1 MLSEF
6 LIFESNLFHSAIV
19 EKKKYA
25 WITQCN
31 KTMQQNSKTKQ
42 CNRILLHCFVLYDI
56 LCVGIH
62 SHWRYFGECD
72 FSILKIQQSFLYQ
85 LHC

>member
-42 CNRILLHCFVLYDI
+42 CNKILAINVLHLLLEFCCIALFCMTY
-56 LCVGIH
+56 CV
-62 SHWRYFGECD
+62 
-72 FSILKIQQSFLYQ
+72 
-85 LHC
+85 